1 MSDKE
6 LAGRISV
13 VTGGAM
19 GIGKAIARTFAAAG
33 AHVVVADLA
42 LEDGE
47 ATVGEIIG
55 DGGSAEFVATDV
67 ASRTAWVSLGEH
79 LRREHG
85 GLDVLVSNAGLVNRQ
100 SIMGTVE
107 ADLRRTVD
115 VNLVGPLLGLQQ
127 LAPVMRERGGGSMIL
142 ISSTSGM
149 MGHLDAGYS
158 ATKWGLRGLAK
169 TAAIEFAGWGI
180 RANSVHPG
188 TIPTAAHANAP
199 QGHAEAWRALVPL
212 HRAGTPDEV
221 AQAVLFLASDRS
233 AYVTGTEIVV
243 DGGLTNGGVSTARLH
258 LLDRLSHEP
267 DGARS

>member
-1 MSDKE
+1 MAHKE
-6 LAGRISV
+6 LAGKVAV

-19 GIGKAIARTFAAAG
+19 GIGKAIVHTFAAEG
-33 AHVVVADLA
+33 AHVVVADRA
-42 LEDGE
+42 TEDGQ
-47 ATVGEIIG
+47 ALVGEIVG
-55 DGGSAEFVATDV
+55 AGGSAAFVTTDV
-67 ASRTAWVSLGEH
+67 ASRAAWESLGDH

-85 GLDVLVSNAGLVNRQ
+85 GVDVLVSNAGLVNRQ

-115 VNLVGPLLGLQQ
+115 VNLVGPLLGLQAI
-127 LAPVMRERGGGSMIL
+127 APLMRERGGGSIIL

-149 MGHLDAGYS
+149 MGHGDAGYS

-169 TAAIEFAGWGI
+169 TAAIEFAGWGL

-188 TIPTAAHANAP
+188 TVPTTAHANAP
-199 QGHAEAWRALVPL
+199 HGHAEAWRAIIPM

-243 DGGLTNGGVSTARLH
+243 DGGLINGGVSTARLH
-258 LLDRLSHEP
+258 LLNSVGRRP
-267 DGARS
+267 AGDG